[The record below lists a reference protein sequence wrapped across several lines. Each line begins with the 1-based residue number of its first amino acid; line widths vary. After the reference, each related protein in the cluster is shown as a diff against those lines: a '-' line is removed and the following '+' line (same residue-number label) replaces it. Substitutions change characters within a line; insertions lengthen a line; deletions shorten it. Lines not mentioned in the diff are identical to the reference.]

1 MHSGY
6 RQFFSFSVWA
16 LLLLLALESR
26 AQEKSKKS
34 NEAGLALHLGA
45 GFVYGGNL
53 GLLIENQFLLQEKFR
68 LSPFASFGIAEGG
81 KDPGKRAYFWWGAVT
96 GLHAEYGRKHR
107 LFFGPE
113 IGMQVRS
120 GESIEEKKDRLPFVS
135 FILGYKGTA
144 DFGLIWQV
152 YIGNVYIQES
162 MDIKKDFSNQSHAG
176 IGIGY
181 KF

>member
-6 RQFFSFSVWA
+6 RQFFSYSVWA

-26 AQEKSKKS
+26 AQEKSQKS

-53 GLLIENQFLLQEKFR
+53 GLLIENQFLFQEKFR

-81 KDPGKRAYFWWGAVT
+81 KDPGKMAYFWCGAVT